1 MKYIVYLTK
10 NKKSKINGNHRIYI
24 GVHQTENP
32 EIFDGYIGCGVFINQ
47 PSTYKYPKTP
57 FQYAVKKYGV
67 NAFERTILFVY
78 DAEKQAYKKE
88 EELVDIDFLK
98 LDYTYNACLG
108 GKSYNNYKSLYQFNL
123 QGELIKKW
131 EYSKEAYDFYNIP
144 MEKFEY
150 AIHDKHPLLD
160 CLWSTTETIN
170 ISEYSTK
177 PWGEPKVTH
186 LYSKNGKWLGE
197 FISRKACADYLGIK
211 ASVVSKA
218 IQQQSLINKQYYVSD
233 SMVDEFIPK
242 ARRQYCTAT
251 IYVYNSKSELI
262 GKGIGKEIMS
272 IINEHSWATIRDAFR
287 YKNGWYKDFYLSME
301 ELNGP
306 VPERTVGS
314 HIKVDVYD
322 KYGNFIETL
331 NTVKEVRERY
341 NVPAAKIK
349 NLEMGDR
356 YYKDWIFKYH
366 NKLSK

>member
-1 MKYIVYLTK
+1 
-10 NKKSKINGNHRIYI
+10 
-24 GVHQTENP
+24 
-32 EIFDGYIGCGVFINQ
+32 
-47 PSTYKYPKTP
+47 
-57 FQYAVKKYGV
+57 
-67 NAFERTILFVY
+67 
-78 DAEKQAYKKE
+78 
-88 EELVDIDFLK
+88 
-98 LDYTYNACLG
+98 
-108 GKSYNNYKSLYQFNL
+108 
-123 QGELIKKW
+123 
-131 EYSKEAYDFYNIP
+131 
-144 MEKFEY
+144 
-150 AIHDKHPLLD
+150 
-160 CLWSTTETIN
+160 
-170 ISEYSTK
+170 
-177 PWGEPKVTH
+177 
-186 LYSKNGKWLGE
+186 
-197 FISRKACADYLGIK
+197 
-211 ASVVSKA
+211 
-218 IQQQSLINKQYYVSD
+218 
-233 SMVDEFIPK
+233 MVDEFIPK